1 MSDSAIDRPGILLG
15 DVVLDTDDLARLA
28 EFYSQ
33 LLGWPI
39 TVRNENWWTV
49 QSEGGGTRL
58 SFQLATN
65 YRPPTWPANEVPQQ
79 SHLDLDVSRADLP
92 AAVAYAQSL
101 GAVVVDDSA
110 SHASFVVLL
119 DPSGHP
125 FCLCAC

>member
-1 MSDSAIDRPGILLG
+1 MSDSAIDRPGIVLG

-33 LLGWPI
+33 LLGWPV

-58 SFQLATN
+58 SFQLAID
-65 YRPPTWPANEVPQQ
+65 YRPPTWPANGVPQQ
-79 SHLDLDVSRADLP
+79 SHLDLDVPQADLS

-110 SHASFVVLL
+110 SHASFVVLF